1 MGGGHQRGPCEQESG
16 SWVRGRA
23 GASPTITWCL
33 VGVHLPHC
41 RQAPLE
47 SAGSRGTVVVCV
59 GERTRSAAGCCCR
72 SLGAWRSPMLLHC
85 RPAPLESAGSRGT
98 SVMCV
103 ALRTRSAAACCWRC
117 IHSRCCCRF
126 RSSCCG
132 RRWSAA
138 TLPTRVLLLTPGC
151 RRCILSGWCFLVQIS
166 CSGDDLDRSRSPW
179 HVCGE
184 GCVRRVARASAA
196 RAAPV

>member
-41 RQAPLE
+41 RPAPLE
-47 SAGSRGTVVVCV
+47 SAGSRGTFVVCV

-138 TLPTRVLLLTPGC
+138 NVSNAGAAAGARMQKMHPER
-151 RRCILSGWCFLVQIS
+151 GWCF
-166 CSGDDLDRSRSPW
+166 DRSRSPW
-179 HVCGE
+179 HVLVQRRSGE

-196 RAAPV
+196 RTAPV